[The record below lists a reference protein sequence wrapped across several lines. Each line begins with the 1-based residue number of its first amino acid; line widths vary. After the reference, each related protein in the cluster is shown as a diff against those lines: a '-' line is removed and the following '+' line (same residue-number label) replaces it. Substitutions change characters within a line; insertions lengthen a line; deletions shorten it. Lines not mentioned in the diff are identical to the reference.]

1 MHRTVA
7 LAIVP
12 AVLLA
17 TASTGL
23 GEKAAKSTTF
33 TVRIEGVS
41 TPQTLKL
48 STGGTAPAPVSPGIW
63 AVHTDPAPLFVS
75 GKADLGI
82 GLERLAED
90 GDPTALAAQVP
101 GRAGVRA
108 SGVIN
113 VPAGDTGP
121 GPLLP
126 GKSFE
131 FAFTAAPG
139 CNLSLAVMFGQSNDL
154 FYAPAERGIA
164 LFDAKG
170 APISGDITSQL
181 VLWDAG
187 TEVNQEPGVGADQAP
202 RQAAPNTGA
211 AQKGLVQLVKDA
223 WTYPATKDVVRI
235 TITPERTA
243 TMASR

>member
-7 LAIVP
+7 LAIVL

-75 GKADLGI
+75 GQADLGI

-90 GDPTALAAQVP
+90 GIPTDLSAQVP
-101 GRAGVRA
+101 HRPGVYS
-108 SGVIN
+108 SGIFHI
-113 VPAGDTGP
+113 PTGDTTP

-126 GKSFE
+126 GKAYE
-131 FAFTAAPG
+131 LAFTAMPG

-154 FYAPAERGIA
+154 FYAPAEPGIA

-170 APISGDITSQL
+170 MPIAGDLTSKL

-202 RQAAPNTGA
+202 RQPAPNTGA
-211 AQKGLVQLVKDA
+211 AERGVVRPVKDSFA
-223 WTYPATKDVVRI
+223 YPATKDVLRV

-243 TMASR
+243 MASR